1 MILER
6 LFFTGNQ
13 KFFAAFDK
21 LAVQMR
27 KMSQLLHASV
37 KDGHAHLGAHVTE
50 MEQLEVVTSLQIRE
64 LFAQLS
70 GTLITPFDR
79 EDIHFLATGLSN
91 IGRSLLYITKQI
103 RNYEINGRNEI
114 TEIVT
119 QQTDEAMARLGMIL
133 NGLKDAK
140 ALARLSDHCLEVRRI
155 ANVCDE
161 LVEREAAKLL
171 AAERDE
177 IRVIKMMDHYEVLQK
192 LLTNIGNTV
201 DVCESIIIK
210 YG

>member
-13 KFFAAFDK
+13 KFFAAFDE
-21 LAVQMR
+21 LALQMR
-27 KMSQLLHASV
+27 KMSKLLYASV
-37 KDGHAHLGAHVTE
+37 KDGHAHLGTHVSE
-50 MEQLEVVTSLQIRE
+50 MEQLEVLTAQQIRALFKE
-64 LFAQLS
+64 LG

-79 EDIHFLATGLSN
+79 EDIHFLATDLSN
-91 IGRSLLYITKQI
+91 IGRSFLYITKQI
-103 RNYEINGRNEI
+103 RNYNINGRSEI

-119 QQTDEAMARLGMIL
+119 QQTDEAIARLGMIL
-133 NGLKDAK
+133 NGLKNAK
-140 ALARLSDHCLEVRRI
+140 TIARLSDHCLEVRRI
-155 ANVCDE
+155 ASVCDE

-171 AAERDE
+171 AADE
-177 IRVIKMMDHYEVLQK
+177 DEFRVIKMMDHYEVLQK